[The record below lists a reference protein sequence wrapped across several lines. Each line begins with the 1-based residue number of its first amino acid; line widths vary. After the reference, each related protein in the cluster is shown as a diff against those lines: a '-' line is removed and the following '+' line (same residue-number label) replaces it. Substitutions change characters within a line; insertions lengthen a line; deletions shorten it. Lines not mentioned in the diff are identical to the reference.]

1 LAFCRGG
8 RLLASRESCMG
19 LVLADLLVFLS
30 CTHKTLSTVLER
42 RKSNFLLLGTAVV
55 RNILETGEEIN

>member
-1 LAFCRGG
+1 
-8 RLLASRESCMG
+8 MG